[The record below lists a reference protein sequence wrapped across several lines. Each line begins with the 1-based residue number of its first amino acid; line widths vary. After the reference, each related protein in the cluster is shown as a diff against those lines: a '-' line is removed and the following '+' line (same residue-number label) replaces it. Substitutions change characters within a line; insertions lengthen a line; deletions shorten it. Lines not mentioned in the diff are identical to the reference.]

1 MARGGSGGGPGPGGS
16 PGNGRGGRGG
26 SGGGTGDPGSPGT
39 SADGVGPGGN
49 PGGNNTEGQQTSGVA
64 DNSSDAQ
71 GEATARGQAEQAAK
85 AAAAQEVGYFEG
97 MLQSVENFFGQD
109 FGAGLPSLD
118 DTNERGDGG
127 RENFYKGVYYPNGVP
142 KWVLDGLPYDPAN
155 PPPAVEPEPDAEPYV
170 PIPYVPIDVEVPTDY
185 PSISGSN
192 TPDTALGLGSLA
204 PNLAPSQQQTLI
216 NQLLQQG
223 MDPSSVFAQGSLAP
237 SGNMF
242 ERPDAQRGI
251 GSLNRML

>member
-1 MARGGSGGGPGPGGS
+1 MPSNAPDGKGPGGS
-16 PGNGRGGRGG
+16 P
-26 SGGGTGDPGSPGT
+26 D
-39 SADGVGPGGN
+39 
-49 PGGNNTEGQQTSGVA
+49 GGNNTEGQQTSDVE
-64 DNSSDAQ
+64 DNSSDAKAA
-71 GEATARGQAEQAAK
+71 ATARGQAEQAAK
-85 AAAAQEVGYFEG
+85 AAAAKAAAAQDVGYFEG

>member
-1 MARGGSGGGPGPGGS
+1 MPSNAPDGKGPGGS
-16 PGNGRGGRGG
+16 PDGGP
-26 SGGGTGDPGSPGT
+26 SSP
-39 SADGVGPGGN
+39 
-49 PGGNNTEGQQTSGVA
+49 
-64 DNSSDAQ
+64 SDADVQ
-71 GEATARGQAEQAAK
+71 DAREAATARGQAEQAAK